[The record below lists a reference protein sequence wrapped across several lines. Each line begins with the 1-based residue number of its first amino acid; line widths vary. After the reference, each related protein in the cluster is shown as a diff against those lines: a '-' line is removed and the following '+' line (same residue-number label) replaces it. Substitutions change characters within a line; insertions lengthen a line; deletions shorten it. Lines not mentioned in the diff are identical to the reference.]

1 MYDYSSLIIRR
12 WPLTGVQ
19 SVLAANGA
27 IVPRASAAQWRINLL
42 PNLHE
47 SKFYNPMSA
56 QQVFQ
61 RTMIGSVGSVNAS
74 RARIKVL
81 PALTQPQASDDVFG
95 PTVVKFSSP
104 VRKGTCSNAP
114 DSPPQ
119 EVQKM
124 MEARCNKYFGRY
136 DHYRNASVES
146 VDSTADFEGCVAAT
160 LELNTPTKFSV
171 TAAERVQ
178 ARPTRT
184 DPLKTTRTASFNATN
199 PETMESTSQEAS
211 VATHADVSNSTVFGC
226 PNVART
232 YSAKAS
238 HAETRKFSPAGTS
251 NATPADA
258 SKLRRQGTSRVERSF
273 SLPPSLKGVARDS
286 ASQNP
291 LMQSIQNRLREQAM
305 ESKSQA
311 GKQRA
316 MMAMIEEQK
325 AMMEGIHQIQ
335 MNDARQLGSRI
346 LTLESQMG
354 QVQQFQHGLQTVAG
368 NQAASPLFG
377 QLIAEAIR
385 SQANTPMAGQG
396 FLFPNAPQRTPNTQ
410 TQQPAQPSQ
419 HGQYSQQNKQGS
431 TTYSSSAQGLSLGSS
446 ATRSAPTVQ
455 NPSRTALGT
464 SITPK
469 IHSQNTPHGLGID
482 VPRTVPNSIVPPK
495 SSSGTKPITT
505 PLISTPHG
513 VDAATGS
520 TSATPAS
527 VTIGSSVQRGYKEV
541 FSTAFMNLEA
551 TVRANFVVGVSTDP
565 DNEDWKRFSAQARAH
580 IGNLKHIA
588 KILEADNTRLYLY
601 IGVAARWVVDFLYNI
616 PAIDNFGGQMAGA
629 ELSDLFRQELWMKS
643 TPLRAN
649 DYLYRK
655 ELGEKRA
662 RAATSITKMPGFW
675 SWVQSYSRKVTE
687 DFFKQFGFLIP
698 PQRRAKAF
706 ADFEKVFHEHIKIV
720 ARVRVDPAY
729 LDINFK
735 NGGVRWDYQQ
745 MVHKNPELSG
755 QSLNQVS
762 TDWVTLICLAPWV
775 LKKTFGS
782 DNTIA
787 IETVTLPEVYLGP
800 RSHYLK

>member
-1 MYDYSSLIIRR
+1 MH
-12 WPLTGVQ
+12 
-19 SVLAANGA
+19 SVPAANDA
-27 IVPRASAAQWRINLL
+27 VVLPSSMAQWHINLL
-42 PNLHE
+42 PSLHE
-47 SKFYNPMSA
+47 SNFYNPMSA

-61 RTMIGSVGSVNAS
+61 RTMIGNVGSINVL
-74 RARIKVL
+74 RAQTKFL
-81 PALTQPQASDDVFG
+81 SALTQPQASDDVFG
-95 PTVVKFSSP
+95 PTVAKFSSP
-104 VRKGTCSNAP
+104 VRKGKCSNAP

-119 EVQKM
+119 EVQEK
-124 MEARCNKYFGRY
+124 MEARCKEYFGKY
-136 DHYRNASVES
+136 DHCRNASVDS
-146 VDSTADFEGCVAAT
+146 VYSNADGGGCGTATVG
-160 LELNTPTKFSV
+160 LNTPTKSSA
-171 TAAERVQ
+171 TNTERVQ
-178 ARPTRT
+178 ARAIRPDSFRT
-184 DPLKTTRTASFNATN
+184 THTAPFITKNIEAAEDISK
-199 PETMESTSQEAS
+199 EAS
-211 VATHADVSNSTVFGC
+211 KAIHTCVSNFSVPGGHKAIKA
-226 PNVART
+226 NSSEASRT
-232 YSAKAS
+232 ETPKVIRAEACDATS
-238 HAETRKFSPAGTS
+238 AET
-251 NATPADA
+251 
-258 SKLRRQGTSRVERSF
+258 SKLGEQVTSRAEQSY
-273 SLPPSLKGVARDS
+273 SLPPLRGVARVNATHS
-286 ASQNP
+286 P

-305 ESKSQA
+305 ESKAQA
-311 GKQRA
+311 GKQMA

-335 MNDARQLGSRI
+335 MNDAQQLGSRI

-354 QVQQFQHGLQTVAG
+354 HVQQFQQGLQAVVE
-368 NQAASPLFG
+368 NQASSPLFG
-377 QLIAEAIR
+377 QLLAEAIR
-385 SQANTPMAGQG
+385 SQSNTPMAGQSYQ
-396 FLFPNAPQRTPNTQ
+396 FPSLPRRTPNAQ
-410 TQQPAQPSQ
+410 TYQQAPVSQ
-419 HGQYSQQNKQGS
+419 HGQYSEPNKKGQTTNSNYAQVMSYGEPAKRSMSAAQQP
-431 TTYSSSAQGLSLGSS
+431 SSKVYCNDFTPKNYPHKTPQGLG
-446 ATRSAPTVQ
+446 V
-455 NPSRTALGT
+455 
-464 SITPK
+464 
-469 IHSQNTPHGLGID
+469 D
-482 VPRTVPNSIVPPK
+482 VPRTFQNAIVQPQSGSGMKLLATPPMF
-495 SSSGTKPITT
+495 
-505 PLISTPHG
+505 TPHG
-513 VDAATGS
+513 TNAATGS
-520 TSATPAS
+520 KSATPVSA
-527 VTIGSSVQRGYKEV
+527 TIGSSGQRGYKEV

-551 TVRANFVVGVSTDP
+551 TVRANFVVSVSTDP

-601 IGVAARWVVDFLYNI
+601 IGVVARWVVDFLYNI
-616 PAIDNFGGQMAGA
+616 PAIDNFGGQLVGA

-662 RAATSITKMPGFW
+662 RAASSITKMPGFW
-675 SWVQSYSRKVTE
+675 SWAQSYARKVTE
-687 DFFKQFGFLIP
+687 DFFKQFSFLIP